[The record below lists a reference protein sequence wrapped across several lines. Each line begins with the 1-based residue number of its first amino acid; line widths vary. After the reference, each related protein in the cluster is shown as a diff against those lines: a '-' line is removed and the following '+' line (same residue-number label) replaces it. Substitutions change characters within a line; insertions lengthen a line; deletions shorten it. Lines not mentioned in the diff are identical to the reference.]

1 MNPLPTLALLC
12 LVTVTACDS
21 GDDSPGTGMPTSSTS
36 STTSVAEYTNL
47 SDAPEHT
54 ELTPDAYALTAY
66 GSATAPLF
74 VLDVP
79 AGYERFGLLAVLSRQ
94 KAPNGDDAYG
104 VAYWAPSGVYSDA
117 CTGHGSA
124 PSPGSTAKEVA
135 LALFSQRGPRT
146 TRPRP
151 VTLDGHRGWYLELS
165 LPKNTD
171 LSRCD
176 AADLDYFTAGT
187 DGARHTNTV
196 DAVDRLYVLDASDNA
211 VIIDTGYTPQA
222 SAAQIEESRRMVED
236 GRFVDV
242 E

>member
-1 MNPLPTLALLC
+1 MYFLPTLVLLC
-12 LVTVTACDS
+12 LVTVTACNS
-21 GDDSPGTGMPTSSTS
+21 GDDSPGAGGPTPSTS
-36 STTSVAEYTNL
+36 STTSVAEYTDL

-66 GSATAPLF
+66 GSVTAPLF

-117 CTGHGSA
+117 CTGRGSA
-124 PSPGSTAKEVA
+124 PSPGSTAKDVA
-135 LALFSQRGPRT
+135 TALFNQHGPRT

-151 VTLDGHRGWYLELS
+151 ATIDGHQGWYLELS
-165 LPKNTD
+165 LPKNTN

-176 AADLDYFTAGT
+176 ASDLDYFTAGT
-187 DGARHTNTV
+187 DGARHTKTAG
-196 DAVDRLYVLDASDNA
+196 AVDRLFVLDANDD
-211 VIIDTGYTPQA
+211 VIIIDTGYTPKA
-222 SAAQIEESRRMVED
+222 SPAQIEETRRMVED
-236 GRFVDV
+236 GRFVDA

>member
-12 LVTVTACDS
+12 LVTVTACEN
-21 GDDSPGTGMPTSSTS
+21 GDDPPGAGEPTSSTS
-36 STTSVAEYTNL
+36 ATTSVAGYTDL
-47 SDAPEHT
+47 GDAPEHT
-54 ELTPDAYALTAY
+54 ELTPDAYALTAH
-66 GSATAPLF
+66 GSTTAPLF

-104 VAYWAPSGVYSDA
+104 VGYWAPSGVYSDA
-117 CTGHGSA
+117 CTGHGTA
-124 PSPGSTAKEVA
+124 QSPGSTAKEVA
-135 LALFSQRGPRT
+135 LALFSQHGPRT

-151 VTLDGHRGWYLELS
+151 VTLGGHQGWYLELS
-165 LPKNTD
+165 LPKSTD

-187 DGARHTNTV
+187 DGARHTSTV
-196 DAVDRLYVLDASDNA
+196 GAVDRLYVLDDGDDV

-222 SAAQIEESRRMVED
+222 SAVQIEESRRMVED
-236 GRFVDV
+236 GRFVDA